1 MKNWYIYNN
10 KEDYEKLKDYD
21 GLSKMQK
28 IIVANR
34 QMTSDSQLRAITRPS
49 IKDLYDPFLLKDMD
63 KAVELIVETMM
74 MGEKIRIV
82 GDYDQDGVS
91 ATVTL
96 LKGLGY
102 FHEAISYSIPDRVE
116 DGYGI
121 SKGIVDR
128 AIEDDIS
135 LIITCDNGIS
145 AFEVID
151 YAKEKNLKLI
161 VTDHH
166 TVPLVDGME
175 KIPQADAVINPMQKD
190 CGYPFKKICGAAVA
204 YKLVD
209 GVYSYLGEELGMDKE
224 LIYELLE
231 FTALATVADV
241 MDIEDENRI
250 IVVEGL
256 KRLNKTRNPGLRA
269 LLSEMN
275 WDREI
280 DVYTIGFIIGP
291 TINST
296 GRIFTAKLGVE
307 LFIEDDM
314 DVVSEYA
321 RELVDLNNERKNMT
335 LEGYETS
342 LKLVNEKNLY
352 NNDIMIVY
360 NPSIHESICG
370 LVAGRIKDKF
380 HKPTIVLTDAQ
391 GQEGVLKGS
400 GRSIEAY
407 DMFNNLNDFKDIFI
421 SFGGHKMACGLSI
434 EKSKLDSFIRLTNEN
449 SSLEAKD
456 FIPEINIDVN
466 LPIRYVNN
474 KVIEELEDLKPF
486 GKGFEKPKFASKQ
499 VTIKNI
505 SIIGKKKNVVRFI
518 FNQDQRNLTGISFD
532 SEYVLE
538 ALTNKFKLGN
548 IEDNLDQLVNRQVDI
563 IYYPQINNFNN
574 QTYLQ
579 LLVEDIR

>member
-474 KVIEELEDLKPF
+474 KVIEELEALKPF